1 MVYST
6 INCCE
11 GYFGTREQFLKLKR
25 EKKQNPLQTASN
37 TTRHKV
43 VECSGIT
50 WKRAVVGSEMVLLFN
65 NLQFSRWT
73 FFKHLTPRK
82 YTTLCQNNSTSN
94 LSHFLTL
101 TSRQKD
107 QIHLYVDTLL
117 QWNKVF
123 YLFTFLFSHTT
134 TTITLILCNCICSAW
149 I

>member
-1 MVYST
+1 MFSHTSKIPKYP
-6 INCCE
+6 NN
-11 GYFGTREQFLKLKR
+11 REQFLER
-25 EKKQNPLQTASN
+25 EKKKAKSTTNGQQHN
-37 TTRHKV
+37 TTQGSWVQRDNVKAR
-43 VECSGIT
+43 GG
-50 WKRAVVGSEMVLLFN
+50 RSEMVLLFN

-82 YTTLCQNNSTSN
+82 YTTLCQHNSTSN
-94 LSHFLTL
+94 LSHFVTL

-134 TTITLILCNCICSAW
+134 TTITLNLL
-149 I
+149 

>member
-1 MVYST
+1 MVYSA
-6 INCCE
+6 INCCV
-11 GYFGTREQFLKLKR
+11 GYFGTREQFLKLKK

-37 TTRHKV
+37 TTQSSWVQQDNVKAR
-43 VECSGIT
+43 GG
-50 WKRAVVGSEMVLLFN
+50 RSEMVLLFN

-117 QWNKVF
+117 QWNKVV

-134 TTITLILCNCICSAW
+134 TTITLNRL
-149 I
+149 

>member
-1 MVYST
+1 MVYSA
-6 INCCE
+6 INCCV
-11 GYFGTREQFLKLKR
+11 GYFGTREQFLKLKK

-37 TTRHKV
+37 TTQSSWVQRDNVKAR
-43 VECSGIT
+43 GG
-50 WKRAVVGSEMVLLFN
+50 RSEMVLLFN

-117 QWNKVF
+117 QWNKVV

-134 TTITLILCNCICSAW
+134 TTITLNRL
-149 I
+149 